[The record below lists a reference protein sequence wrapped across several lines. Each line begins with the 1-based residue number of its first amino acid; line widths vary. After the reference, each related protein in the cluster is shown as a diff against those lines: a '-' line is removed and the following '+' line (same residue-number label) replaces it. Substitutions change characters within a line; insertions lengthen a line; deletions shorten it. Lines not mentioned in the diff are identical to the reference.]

1 MKMLTATGVRRA
13 VPSRARS
20 RRGDNLIRNN
30 FITGAR
36 RVADADC

>member
-1 MKMLTATGVRRA
+1 MKKMLTATGVRRA
-13 VPSRARS
+13 VSRAV